1 MIYVLFLGAYI
12 QYAGR
17 HVTRIFRTI
26 EKGPNYTKI
35 LMRQIQKKLE
45 ATEPTQHLVLQRK
58 GEKVLP
64 EPRKKESC
72 RTGNLERNKDMCA
85 MDPTHL
91 QWSLSEGAGM

>member
-1 MIYVLFLGAYI
+1 
-12 QYAGR
+12 
-17 HVTRIFRTI
+17 
-26 EKGPNYTKI
+26 
-35 LMRQIQKKLE
+35 MRQIQKKLE

-91 QWSLSEGAGM
+91 Q